1 MKEKKIELGD
11 VFFVFTNFGLSRGK
25 VIKIE
30 ETLLDSSNVPVD
42 GEIPCEDNIELQ
54 EWSVKQY
61 KLNLINLFNEGDNDS
76 IRYGFWYSEDQLFD
90 NPDEAIKSVKE
101 IWEIK

>member
-1 MKEKKIELGD
+1 MKEKKKELGD

-30 ETLLDSSNVPVD
+30 EVLLDNSSVLED
-42 GEIPCEDNIELQ
+42 GEIPCEDNTELQ

-90 NPDEAIKSVKE
+90 TPEEAIQSIKDIWNVK
-101 IWEIK
+101 